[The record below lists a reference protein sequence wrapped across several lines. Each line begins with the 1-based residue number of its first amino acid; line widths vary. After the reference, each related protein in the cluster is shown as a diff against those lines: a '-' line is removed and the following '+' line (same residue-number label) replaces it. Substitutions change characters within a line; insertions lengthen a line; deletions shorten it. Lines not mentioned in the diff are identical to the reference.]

1 MKLGIFQS
9 VICLH
14 TAAAHFADLLS
25 PAGYQKEKY
34 GVADHQYHFLC
45 FGSAALYGSY
55 GCAELFEFPTG
66 ASNRL
71 R

>member
-14 TAAAHFADLLS
+14 TAAAHFAALLS
-25 PAGYQKEKY
+25 TAGYQKEKY

-45 FGSAALYGSY
+45 YGSAALYGSA
-55 GCAELFEFPTG
+55 GRAELFEFPAG
-66 ASNRL
+66 AADQS
-71 R
+71 